1 MHLDRSDSGLAYG
14 VQGLSSTARPEPGDS
29 VVVTWTVRGADVKS
43 DIEALNVNKAT
54 FKVAQLLPGL
64 AEGIQFGTGIDRIHK
79 NDDSSWT
86 VIRADAMFRP
96 GPTRR
101 HEIDLSYAG
110 FHRDGNATLSE
121 DVTIDGTTY
130 TAGANVDSLFNFDI
144 IRSTYTYALL
154 QNDRGRVALGL
165 GAYVIPVKY
174 RLDIDTN
181 SGRSRASGAD
191 TVIPFP
197 VASLRAEF
205 QIIPKLFFNLSMD
218 GMYLEAGG
226 FTGTVFDGI
235 AAFEY
240 RPWNHFGLGLG
251 YNGMNM
257 KVVND
262 TDKKDYPG
270 VDFAGSVKVRY
281 NGLLLY
287 GKYSF

>member
-1 MHLDRSDSGLAYG
+1 MTSKSKTLFGALFTASLFASAQAADGDASSASDSKYLPWEKGSVKVGGFISTFDSTLTFGRAGSGASFNAEDRLGLE
-14 VQGLSSTARPEPGDS
+14 SS
-29 VVVTWTVRGADVKS
+29 
-43 DIEALNVNKAT
+43 L
-54 FKVAQLLPGL
+54 
-64 AEGIQFGTGIDRIHK
+64 
-79 NDDSSWT
+79 T

-110 FHRDGNATLSE
+110 YHRDGHATLSE
-121 DVTIDGTTY
+121 DVNIGGNTY
-130 TAGANVDSLFNFDI
+130 TAGANVESLFNFDV
-144 IRSTYTYALL
+144 IRSTYTYAFL
-154 QNDRGRVALGL
+154 QEERSRVALGL
-165 GAYVIPVKY
+165 GVYVIPVKY

-181 SGRSRASGAD
+181 SGRSRAEGAD

-205 QIIPKLFFNLSMD
+205 QIIPRLFFNISVD

-226 FTGTVFDGI
+226 FAGTVLDGI

-240 RPWNHFGLGLG
+240 RPWDHVGIGVG

-270 VDFAGSVKVRY
+270 VDFAGSVKVHY
-281 NGLLLY
+281 NGLLVY